1 MIFLPTGLGTE
12 CHVHPC
18 IMNGTLSGVDACSIS
33 LICTVRDEAD
43 NIAELI
49 DSMLTQSLAPD
60 EIVIN
65 DCQSQD
71 ATPQIIARYI
81 AAGAPI
87 RLVRGGHN
95 IPSGRNNAIRH
106 ARGAIIAC
114 TDAGLRLD
122 PHWLAR
128 ITAPIRQGAADVV
141 GGFFRPAPR
150 SLFELT
156 LGATNYREP
165 EEIDPARFLPF
176 GKSCAFRREAWE
188 RAGGYP
194 EWAHHCEDVLFALA
208 LKRLGFRF
216 AFAPDALVFFRP
228 RSSLGAFAR
237 QYYLYARGDGVAGL
251 WTLRHVIRYA
261 TYSTAVTLLLTRW
274 RQPLALAL
282 IAVGVGAYVRA
293 PVWRLR
299 RRAPALDAANAL
311 RAALL
316 IPVIRLVGDAA
327 KMVGYPVGVM
337 RRLRSV
343 SLRRDIARY
352 RRGAPLQQHDLT
364 DERYTGA

>member
-1 MIFLPTGLGTE
+1 MDA
-12 CHVHPC
+12 HS
-18 IMNGTLSGVDACSIS
+18 LSLV
-33 LICTVRDEAD
+33 CTVRDEAD

-49 DSMLTQSLAPD
+49 ESMLAQSLAPD

-65 DCQSQD
+65 DCQSRD
-71 ATPQIIARYI
+71 ATPQIIAGYI

-87 RLVRGGHN
+87 RLVRGGQN

-122 PHWLAR
+122 PHWLER

-141 GGFFRPAPR
+141 GGFFRPAPH
-150 SLFELT
+150 SLFELA
-156 LGATNYREP
+156 LGATNYREA
-165 EEIDPARFLPF
+165 EEIDPTRFLPF

-194 EWAHHCEDVLFALA
+194 EWANHCEDVVFALA

-228 RSSLGAFAR
+228 RSSLAAFAR
-237 QYYLYARGDGVAGL
+237 QYYFYARGDGVAGL
-251 WTLRHVIRYA
+251 WMLRHIIRYA
-261 TYSTAVTLLLTRW
+261 TYSAALRLLLASRRHPWT
-274 RQPLALAL
+274 LAVIVAG
-282 IAVGVGAYVRA
+282 AVAYVRA
-293 PVWRLR
+293 PWWRLR
-299 RRAPALDAANAL
+299 RRAPALGVASAL

-316 IPVIRLVGDAA
+316 IPVIRLVGDVA
-327 KMVGYPVGVM
+327 KMIGYLVGVTQ
-337 RRLRSV
+337 RLRSAP
-343 SLRRDIARY
+343 LRAAVDQY
-352 RRGAPLQQHDLT
+352 RKSAPLQQHDLSN
-364 DERYTGA
+364 ERHTGA